1 MVSPELHMRPK
12 FSVRA
17 KIMGTIIAVSVVVLA
32 LGAWTAFRALTS
44 TSGRGGAVLQ
54 KHYERY
60 ISNLATLGAGDYAAA
75 RLMAGDPA
83 LVAALEAN
91 DADGAALATKRL
103 IEPLQST
110 IAPDLIVISDA
121 TGATISIS
129 GLKTIPSAQYRALRI
144 FSDLRDGK
152 GIRGKLAVI
161 NGKAYRI
168 AGATVKS
175 QGGANPGGPT
185 AGAGRGEQVVG
196 TVLVAQALD
205 GWFQDVAANSGSDK
219 PEKQHRFAFVTG
231 DKVLASALPK
241 EEWPVI
247 AEGSRHP
254 KQAAEGDDKVPVLE
268 FSGKTWDVWMKPVN
282 GYDRGGDPDSTE
294 LGNLVLV
301 RSREDQAAKVRGAQG
316 EVALAFAISL
326 AIALVVGYLLAG
338 QITRPLRRYIQAT
351 EDLTRGHADLS
362 KRLEVETSDE
372 LGTLA
377 QNLNRVFAKIHSL
390 ASGVQRSAFQV
401 NASSGEISS
410 VSKQM
415 LDGAKEQA
423 GKISNSTAA
432 VTELSSSIQ
441 QVAENAAEATR
452 TAKQSGE
459 AVTRAIRSLERIR
472 TTVEDAA
479 QRISTLGES
488 GKRIGNIV
496 EVIRQISEQTTMLAL
511 NAAIEAAHAGEHG
524 RGFAVVADEVSSLA
538 KRTGQSARDIED
550 LIATIR
556 DQTGEAVR
564 VMEDGTQVVEEGTG
578 LVETTL
584 ADLKTLISVIDDT
597 AAAVQEQAIASDEI
611 ARNMDA
617 VQRIATG
624 VLHSSENAVTQ
635 GEKLQKL
642 ADELEESVKGFKI
655 DAERVALDEAELR
668 ALPEARR

>member
-1 MVSPELHMRPK
+1 MRPK

-32 LGAWTAFRALTS
+32 LGAWAAFRAVTS
-44 TSGRGGAVLQ
+44 TGGRGGPVLE
-54 KHYERY
+54 KHYDRY
-60 ISNLATLGAGDYAAA
+60 ISNLATLGAGEFAAA
-75 RLMAGDPA
+75 RLVAGDPN
-83 LVAALEAN
+83 LIAALDAANTDEA
-91 DADGAALATKRL
+91 GEAAKRL
-103 IEPLQST
+103 VEPLQST
-110 IAPDLIVISDA
+110 IAPDLVVISDA
-121 TGATISIS
+121 TGATLTVS
-129 GLKTIPSAQYRALRI
+129 GLKTIPSAQYRSMRI
-144 FSDLRDGK
+144 YSDLRDGK

-161 NGKAYRI
+161 NGKVYRV
-168 AGATVKS
+168 AGATVRS
-175 QGGANPGGPT
+175 QGTGANPAAP
-185 AGAGRGEQVVG
+185 AAPKGEHVVG
-196 TVLVAQALD
+196 TVMIGQALD

-219 PEKQHRFAFVTG
+219 PEKQHRFAFVSG
-231 DKVLASALPK
+231 DKVLASAFPK
-241 EEWPVI
+241 EEWPAI
-247 AEGSRHP
+247 AEASQHP
-254 KQAAEGDDKVPVLE
+254 KEAAEGDDKVPVLE

-282 GYDRGGDPDSTE
+282 GFDRNGDPDSTSV
-294 LGNLVLV
+294 GSLVLL
-301 RSREDQAAKVRGAQG
+301 RTREHQAAKIYGAIG
-316 EVALAFAISL
+316 DMAVVFG
-326 AIALVVGYLLAG
+326 IALVVALIVGYFLAV
-338 QITRPLRRYIQAT
+338 QITRPLRRYIEAT
-351 EDLTRGHADLS
+351 EDLTRGSADLS
-362 KRLEVETSDE
+362 KRLEIETSDE
-372 LGTLA
+372 LGVLA

-459 AVTRAIRSLERIR
+459 AVTRAIRSLTRIR

-564 VMEDGTQVVEEGTG
+564 VMEDGTRVVEEGTG

-617 VQRIATG
+617 VQRIATS
-624 VLHSSENAVTQ
+624 VLASSENAVTQ
-635 GEKLQKL
+635 GDKLQKL

>member
-1 MVSPELHMRPK
+1 MRLK

-17 KIMGTIIAVSVVVLA
+17 KIMGTIVFVSSVVLA
-32 LGAWTAFRALTS
+32 LGAWAAFRALTS
-44 TSGRGGAVLQ
+44 TTGRGAPIME
-54 KHYERY
+54 KHYDRY
-60 ISNLATLGAGDYAAA
+60 LSNLNTLGAGDSAAA
-75 RLMAGDPA
+75 RLIAGDPG
-83 LVAALEAN
+83 LVASLEAN
-91 DADGAALATKRL
+91 DANQTAEIAKRL

-121 TGATISIS
+121 TGATIPI
-129 GLKTIPSAQYRALRI
+129 GGMKNIPSAQYRALRI

-152 GIRGKLAVI
+152 TIRGKLAVI

-168 AGATVKS
+168 AGATVRS
-175 QGGANPGGPT
+175 QGSAANPAAP
-185 AGAGRGEQVVG
+185 AAPRGEAVVG
-196 TVLVAQALD
+196 TVLVGQSLD

-219 PEKQHRFAFVTG
+219 PEKQHRFAFVAG

-241 EEWPVI
+241 EQWPAI
-247 AEGSRHP
+247 AEASRHP
-254 KQAAEGDDKVPVLE
+254 KEAAEGDSKVPVLT
-268 FSGKTWDVWMKPVN
+268 FSDKTWDVWMKPVT
-282 GYDRGGDPDSTE
+282 GYDRGGDPETTE
-294 LGNLVLV
+294 LGTLLIV
-301 RSREDQAAKVRGAQG
+301 RSREDQAAKVRDAKG
-316 EVALAFAISL
+316 EVAIAFIVSL
-326 AIALVVGYLLAG
+326 AIALAVGYILAG

-362 KRLEVETSDE
+362 RRLEVETSDE
-372 LGTLA
+372 LGVLA
-377 QNLNRVFAKIHSL
+377 ANLNRVFAKIHSL

-401 NASSGEISS
+401 NSSSGEISS

-564 VMEDGTQVVEEGTG
+564 VMEDGTRVVEEGTG

-617 VQRIATG
+617 VQRIATS
-624 VLHSSENAVTQ
+624 VLASSENAVTQ
-635 GEKLQKL
+635 GEQLQKL
-642 ADELEESVKGFKI
+642 ADELEHSVKGFKI

-668 ALPEARR
+668 ALPEAHR